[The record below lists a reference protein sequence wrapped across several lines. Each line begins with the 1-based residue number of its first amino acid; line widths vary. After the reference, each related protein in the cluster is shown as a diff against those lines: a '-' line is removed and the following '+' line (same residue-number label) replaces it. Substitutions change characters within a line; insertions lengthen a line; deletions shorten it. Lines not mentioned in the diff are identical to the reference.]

1 MTTEGW
7 VGEPQGAVG
16 SVMNCSVI
24 AVKETAV
31 TQLQLSI
38 AFGDVGMVLPISLTF
53 QEKPEMWIFM

>member
-7 VGEPQGAVG
+7 VGEQQGAVG
-16 SVMNCSVI
+16 SVMDCSVI
-24 AVKETAV
+24 ALKETAI

-38 AFGDVGMVLPISLTF
+38 AFGDVGMVLTIILTF